1 MEAFRYG
8 LNVWSIQSKASS
20 ITNNLLKRKRE
31 EPPVAPHKKRKIVR
45 TVVVQLNR
53 KVR

>member
-20 ITNNLLKRKRE
+20 ITNNLLKYEDVPKT
-31 EPPVAPHKKRKIVR
+31 VR
-45 TVVVQLNR
+45 TVVVNLKR
-53 KVR
+53 KIR

>member
-20 ITNNLLKRKRE
+20 ITTNLLKRKRE
-31 EPPVAPHKKRKIVR
+31 DAPKTVR
-45 TVVVQLNR
+45 TVVVNLKR
-53 KVR
+53 KIR